1 MASSSAANSDLNP
14 FRNSQISEKLTRDN
28 YLLWKAQVIPS
39 VRAAPQYEG
48 VLDGTTPQPAKFVET
63 EKDDKKIVIVNPDY
77 EKWLTK
83 DQQLLSYI
91 NNSLSKE
98 VLAQVATLTT
108 SAAVW
113 ATLENMFSAQSRA
126 RITNLR
132 MQMANCRKGSLT
144 AVAYFAKMK
153 ALGDELAAA
162 GRPVSNEELI
172 TFILAGLDL
181 DYNALVQSVMA
192 KTDPVTLSDL
202 YGQILA
208 YDSRLQMLQDMQNS
222 GYNSSANAVARGR
235 GGFRGRGRGGR
246 NGGRT
251 PPPNNKGGRQG
262 GNQGTKPTCQIC
274 KKKGHEAFDCW
285 YRFEEDYQ
293 PDVKTA
299 GAASTGYGVDTNWYA
314 DSGATDHITAELEKM
329 TVRDRYHG
337 SDQVHTANG
346 SGSSHEESSASRQK

>member
-1 MASSSAANSDLNP
+1 M
-14 FRNSQISEKLTRDN
+14 
-28 YLLWKAQVIPS
+28 
-39 VRAAPQYEG
+39 
-48 VLDGTTPQPAKFVET
+48 ET
-63 EKDDKKIVIVNPDY
+63 EKDDKKIVIINPEY

-162 GRPVSNEELI
+162 GRPVSDEELI

-314 DSGATDHITAELEKM
+314 DSGATDQ
-329 TVRDRYHG
+329 DRK
-337 SDQVHTANG
+337 SVV
-346 SGSSHEESSASRQK
+346 